1 MWVSGYFIWN
11 VTWQTFLTVCLQQ
24 RSFLRRNHPAVY
36 SPLTTGFLCGPQDH
50 WTLATRL
57 PLFQRDSL
65 HRSPQSGSLVIL
77 SVLSRGREPTAKAT
91 KTLTVSLLVF
101 VALNCL
107 LQHVVQIFSI
117 MVPLDGV
124 QSFLFP
130 IKKMSVDV
138 FILSAS
144 MDHVGCLCPA
154 VAHCLLCLLSV
165 P

>member
-1 MWVSGYFIWN
+1 M
-11 VTWQTFLTVCLQQ
+11 
-24 RSFLRRNHPAVY
+24 
-36 SPLTTGFLCGPQDH
+36 
-50 WTLATRL
+50 
-57 PLFQRDSL
+57 
-65 HRSPQSGSLVIL
+65 L

-91 KTLTVSLLVF
+91 KTLTVSLLLF

-107 LQHVVQIFSI
+107 LQHVVQIISI
-117 MVPLDGV
+117 VVPLDGV

-130 IKKMSVDV
+130 PKMSLDV
-138 FILSAS
+138 FILYFS